1 MPHAS
6 RLLASLSHSSYICTI
21 KLTMGRIVGIDYGR
35 KRTGLAVTDPLQM
48 FASPLETVRTHDLL
62 AFLTDYDKKE
72 KIESFVIGDPVTM
85 NNLPSESVK
94 YIGPFVKQLEKSFP
108 GKSLFRVDER
118 FTSGMAL
125 QTMIEGGVK
134 KSRRSE
140 KGMADKI
147 SAAIIL
153 QSYLD
158 RRRLT
163 AGHPESAEGS

>member
-1 MPHAS
+1 M
-6 RLLASLSHSSYICTI
+6 
-21 KLTMGRIVGIDYGR
+21 GIDYGR
-35 KRTGLAVTDPLQM
+35 KRTGLAVTDPLQI

-62 AFLTDYDKKE
+62 DFLTDFDKRE
-72 KIESFVIGDPVTM
+72 HIDAFVIGDPVTM
-85 NNLPSESVK
+85 NNLPSESVR

-158 RRRLT
+158 KRRL
-163 AGHPESAEGS
+163 AASPPESGNGSQGIE